1 MNDFSE
7 QTIHNLACMPN
18 TKVGFI
24 IDDKSRFFRY
34 KCALNTLQL
43 QAQDLFVNDNEHF
56 YEVINKTTNTV
67 LVLCSSKARAR
78 ASRSNLIFTD
88 ESISE
93 DDYNWAQQADVQYQ
107 LI

>member
-7 QTIHNLACMPN
+7 QTIRNLACIPN
-18 TKVGFI
+18 AKVGFI
-24 IDDKSRFFRY
+24 IGDKNRFFRY

-43 QAQDLFVNDNEHF
+43 QAQDLFINDNEHF

-67 LVLCSSKARAR
+67 VTLCNSRTRAR

-88 ESISE
+88 EAISE
-93 DDYNWAQQADVQYQ
+93 DDYNWAQQADVRYQ

>member
-7 QTIHNLACMPN
+7 QTIHNLACIPN
-18 TKVGFI
+18 AKVSFI
-24 IDDKSRFFRY
+24 IGDKSRFFRY

-43 QAQDLFVNDNEHF
+43 QAQDLFINDNEHF
-56 YEVINKTTNTV
+56 YEVINKNTNTV
-67 LVLCSSKARAR
+67 VTLCYPEARAR

-93 DDYNWAQQADVQYQ
+93 DDYYWAQQVDVRYQ